1 MTLTIITINYNNA
14 SGLQKTMKSVLAQTS
29 KDFEYIVIDGA
40 APLNPP
46 EGGTSR
52 PEMSNNVFS
61 QNSPDRETLLSFVK
75 EELDEEGNSKLSPF
89 GGVGGGRI
97 INQNGFTRCNWLSSA
112 RGRRVGGGFFSEP
125 DNGIYNA
132 MNKGIRM
139 AKGEYLHFLNSGD
152 WLVDKFV
159 VERMLKE
166 LSGFGFRVSGSESGD
181 EARPIDIFVGNK
193 ITVRPDGKVRYGHN
207 DKRPVTAFT
216 FYRGTIEHTSAYIRR
231 AMFDVVGVY
240 DESLRIVSD
249 YKWYFDAVLNHNALV
264 AFTDIY
270 VSYFD
275 NTGISSTSPA
285 LDKTERRQVL
295 EQMLPPAVLADYDRY
310 HFAIDQYERLHRYP
324 FLYKFVYLTE
334 RILFKFDKWNAK
346 YWSWKK
352 K

>member
-1 MTLTIITINYNNA
+1 MILTIITINYNNA
-14 SGLQKTMKSVLAQTS
+14 SGLQKTMESVLSQTS
-29 KDFEYIVIDGA
+29 NDFEYIVIDGGVA
-40 APLNPP
+40 SLNPP

-52 PEMSNNVFS
+52 PVQQDVEVIEKFIA
-61 QNSPDRETLLSFVK
+61 EKGLK
-75 EELDEEGNSKLSPF
+75 ENGFTRCTWLSPF
-89 GGVGGGRI
+89 GG
-97 INQNGFTRCNWLSSA
+97 
-112 RGRRVGGGFFSEP
+112 VGGGFFSEP
-125 DNGIYNA
+125 DNGIYHA

-139 AKGEYLHFLNSGD
+139 AKGEYIHFLNSGD
-152 WLVDKFV
+152 WLVDEFV

-166 LSGFGFRVSGSESGD
+166 LSSFEFRVSGSESGV
-181 EARPIDIFVGNK
+181 EATPIDIFVGNK
-193 ITVRPDGKVRYGHN
+193 IMVRPDGKVRYGRN

-231 AMFDVVGVY
+231 AMFDVVGMY
-240 DESLRIVSD
+240 DETLRIVSD

-275 NTGISSTSPA
+275 NTGISSTNLA
-285 LDKTERRQVL
+285 LDKAERRQVL
-295 EQMLPPAVLADYDRY
+295 EQMLPSAVLADYDRY
-310 HFAIDQYERLHRYP
+310 HFAIDQYERLRRYP

-352 K
+352 SK